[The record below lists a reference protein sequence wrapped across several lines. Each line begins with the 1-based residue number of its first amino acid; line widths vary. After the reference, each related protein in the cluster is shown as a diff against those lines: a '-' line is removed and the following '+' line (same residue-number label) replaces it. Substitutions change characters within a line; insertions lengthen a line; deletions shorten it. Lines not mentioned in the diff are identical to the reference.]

1 MLRRMT
7 RRLHRRL
14 PRTALDLACLAL
26 LVLGT
31 VVRPLLVVGC
41 EIHAATF
48 EHAAQPHVHDHPPAA
63 GEERNDGHGVHE
75 LMQLDAQA
83 GLVDPMPALDVPA
96 LVSARVPLPMPAV
109 VPVRAA
115 RLAAPFRPPI
125 A

>member
-1 MLRRMT
+1 MLRRLA
-7 RRLHRRL
+7 RLHPWLR
-14 PRTALDLACLAL
+14 AACLTL

-41 EIHAATF
+41 EIHAASF
-48 EHAAQPHVHDHPPAA
+48 AHAAQPHVHDHPQAA

-96 LVSARVPLPMPAV
+96 LGFARVPLPLPAV

-115 RLAAPFRPPI
+115 HVAAPFRPPI